1 MPQFSMRVEGLDK
14 VRVGFNKLITTLP
27 VITKAFVK
35 KLMQAA
41 MKQSVPY
48 NGGSSYDVPERG
60 YIRTGNLGKST
71 YLQESGL
78 TYTIKSNAYS
88 YRGKPYSVYVIGDA
102 QGQGQARVHQGWWTP
117 MRTAIDYQLENALP
131 EADREL
137 QKGVEAAG
145 L

>member
-14 VRVGFNKLITTLP
+14 VRVGFNKFVTTLP

-35 KLMQAA
+35 KLMKAA

-48 NGGSSYDVPERG
+48 NGGNSYDVEERG
-60 YIRTGNLGKST
+60 YTRTGGLGRNT
-71 YLQESGL
+71 YLMETGL
-78 TYTIKSNAYS
+78 TYTIKSEAYS
-88 YRGKPYSVYVIGDA
+88 KRGKPYSRSVIGDA
-102 QGQGQARVHQGWWTP
+102 QGQGQARVHVGWWVP
-117 MRTAIDYQLENALP
+117 MRTAVDYQLESALP